1 MSVRQSKAAG
11 LVWPLAL
18 ALPALAILLAL
29 ACSDAVACS
38 PNAPPVPRPGESDLD
53 YRTRSWSE
61 RLAFPVYTNIFTA
74 RIAATIR
81 DESDTRSQPPY
92 HVVVHVADVRVHRGK
107 EVVFEGD
114 LDSLRRNRDDVKE
127 VATGFECGI
136 GCDRFSSWQEGDRIE
151 AYKLVTQRRTL
162 ST

>member
-1 MSVRQSKAAG
+1 MKR
-11 LVWPLAL
+11 LRAL
-18 ALPALAILLAL
+18 AAILLAL

-38 PNAPPVPRPGESDLD
+38 PNAPPAPLAGESDMD

-61 RLAFPVYTNIFTA
+61 RLAFPVYTNICTA

-107 EVVFEGD
+107 APPDGVLVVDTCGGVPQGD
-114 LDSLRRNRDDVKE
+114 GRIL
-127 VATGFECGI
+127 VATHDGYTINGANVWTDEREFQALERALRQQPPHRA
-136 GCDRFSSWQEGDRIE
+136 D
-151 AYKLVTQRRTL
+151 AP
-162 ST
+162 

>member
-1 MSVRQSKAAG
+1 MTRR
-11 LVWPLAL
+11 LASI
-18 ALPALAILLAL
+18 AILLAL
-29 ACSDAVACS
+29 ACSDAAACS
-38 PNAPPVPRPGESDLD
+38 PNAPPVPRPGESGLD

-107 EVVFEGD
+107 APPDGVLVVDTCGGVPQGNGRI
-114 LDSLRRNRDDVKE
+114 L
-127 VATGFECGI
+127 VATHDGYTINGANVWTDEREFQALERALRQQPL
-136 GCDRFSSWQEGDRIE
+136 D
-151 AYKLVTQRRTL
+151 TP
-162 ST
+162 